1 MYFSDK
7 QYDMRLPLLPL
18 MILSFLVI
26 CCQAK
31 QTKILENIDVTS
43 FSDKINSNQNPQL
56 LDVRT
61 PEEFSVDHLEKASNI
76 NWFEHDFAEKAG
88 KYDKSK
94 PIFVYCKAGSRSSQ
108 AAKKLSEIGFEKVYN
123 LEGGILKWNAVH
135 NRPLGPIIGMLEAEY
150 QDLTK
155 ADKMVL
161 VDLYAEWCTPCRK
174 MGPFLT
180 QMQLDYKDEMTISR
194 IDVDR
199 NPTLAEQL
207 KIESLPLLILYKN
220 GKEVWRHV
228 GYLSKNDLKKQL

>member
-1 MYFSDK
+1 
-7 QYDMRLPLLPL
+7 